1 MSALMKIGSIV
12 IGALAFAGCRGYESE
27 SPPVHP
33 VPNMDTQERGKAYR
47 QDTTGLFADGR
58 VSRAPVEGTV
68 AVGQLGDD
76 LRLDEGLDEEGLP
89 SLKFPDAVKEDG
101 QITDALRHRGQ
112 QRYAIYC
119 APCHGVDLDGKGVM
133 TLPAYDSN
141 TRLVVPPPSFL
152 SKRLKNMPVGQ
163 MYTAIKYGVNDG
175 NMGPY
180 AAQIPVRDRWAI
192 IAFIRQQQ
200 VAKDPNVDPEG
211 GKVMVVAAVDTASAE
226 HGSQLYEAKGCVT
239 CHSLDGAKLVGPSF
253 QGLVGRTEQTSDG
266 EVVVDSA
273 YLHESIKE
281 PLAKVV
287 NGYPPAMP
295 KLVLTDIEIDSLVL
309 FIESVK

>member
-1 MSALMKIGSIV
+1 MSALMKIGSLV
-12 IGALAFAGCRGYESE
+12 IGALVFAGCRGYESE

-33 VPNMDTQERGKAYR
+33 VRNMDTQEKGRPYR

-58 VSRAPVEGTV
+58 VSRLPVEGTV
-68 AVGQLGDD
+68 AVGQLGED
-76 LRLDEGLDEEGLP
+76 LRLEEGLDDEGLP
-89 SLKFPDAVKEDG
+89 SLKFPDVVKEDG
-101 QITDALRHRGQ
+101 QLTDAFRARGH
-112 QRYAIYC
+112 QRYDIYC

-133 TLPAYDSN
+133 TLPSFDSN
-141 TRLVVPPPSFL
+141 TRLVVPPPSFV

-163 MYTAIKYGVNDG
+163 MYAAIKHGVNDG

-192 IAFIRQQQ
+192 IAYIRQQQ
-200 VAKDPNVDPEG
+200 VAKDPTVDPEG
-211 GKVMVVAAVDTASAE
+211 GKVMVVAAADVASVD
-226 HGSQLYEAKGCVT
+226 HGSQLYEAKGCVA
-239 CHSLDGAKLVGPSF
+239 CHSLDGSKLVGPSF
-253 QGLVGRTEQTSDG
+253 KDLLGRTEQTSEG

-281 PLAKVV
+281 PAAKIV